1 MMKESVHIQLPAKQN
16 DQRRRLRILGGALLL
31 FSLGISLTAFAS
43 DSDILSQVLPLPPI
57 EDLEGFYVMSLV
69 FMCMGLVCFMPSRH
83 RC

>member
-1 MMKESVHIQLPAKQN
+1 MNETARILSPAKQN
-16 DQRRRLRILGGALLL
+16 DQRRNLRILGGALLL

-43 DSDILSQVLPLPPI
+43 DSDLLSSILPLPPI
-57 EDLEGFYVMSLV
+57 EDLEGFYMMSLV